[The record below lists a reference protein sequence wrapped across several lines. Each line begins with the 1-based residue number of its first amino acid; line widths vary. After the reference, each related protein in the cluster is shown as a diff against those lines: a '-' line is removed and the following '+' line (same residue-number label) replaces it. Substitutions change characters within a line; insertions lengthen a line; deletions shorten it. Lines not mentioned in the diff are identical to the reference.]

1 MGVVTRAQA
10 KMMKSQQSGSEEL
23 PPRGGRR
30 EAGGPDLI
38 SLLPDE
44 VLGSIV
50 SLLPIKEGARTQIL
64 ASRWRPLWRSAPLN
78 LDTCGRSITKA
89 VLSRILSGHRGGA
102 RCFNISYSVLGGDS
116 ATLDG
121 WPRSPALDNLQE
133 LDFWFDSSASPSP
146 LVLHSTLR
154 FSSTLCVAKLKYCKF
169 SDDTAHQIHF
179 PNLQQ
184 LNLCS
189 VTISEDSLHA
199 MLAGRPVLDRFE
211 LRYGHVGPPRPL
223 MPPAA
228 LSFSSTLRVAKFVLC
243 QFPNTAACQVHFPS
257 LQHLELEMVTI
268 WECSLHAMLS
278 NCPALNSLIL
288 NYTYGFYKLIINS
301 PKLKRVE
308 MYFGRSET
316 EIRLDELI
324 VVNAPCLEK
333 LHHRGPYEDSIEIS
347 IISAPKL
354 KVLGRITESIFRLEL
369 CTTVFNGLH
378 DVRVATVMRTVKVLS
393 LRLEYL
399 NLDVI
404 TNFMKCFPCMEKLYI
419 KTYLMDDENFRLHDY
434 KDHLECLDL
443 HLKKLRISYYHG
455 TRSHVEFAK
464 FFVLNARV
472 LESMVLDVEH
482 TKKGYDWWFENQRRQ
497 LKLGKRASIGAQVVF
512 TSDDY
517 FDYLKDI
524 HEFSD
529 PCELEC

>member
-1 MGVVTRAQA
+1 MGVVARAQA
-10 KMMKSQQSGSEEL
+10 KRKKSQQPDGEER
-23 PPRGGRR
+23 PSRGGTS
-30 EAGGPDLI
+30 EVGGPDLI

-44 VLGSIV
+44 VLCSVI
-50 SLLPIKEGARTQIL
+50 SLLPIQEGARTQIL

-89 VLSRILSGHRGGA
+89 VISRILSGHQGGA
-102 RCFNISYSVLGGDS
+102 RCFNVSYSVLGSDS

-121 WPRSPALDNLQE
+121 WLRSPALDSLQE
-133 LDFWFDSSASPSP
+133 LNFWFDSSASPSP
-146 LVLHSTLR
+146 LVPHSTLR
-154 FSSTLCVAKLKYCKF
+154 FSSTLRVAKFKYCKF
-169 SDDTAHQIHF
+169 PDDTARQIHF
-179 PNLQQ
+179 PNLRQ
-184 LNLCS
+184 LKLCS

-199 MLAGRPVLDRFE
+199 MLAGCPVLDKFE
-211 LRYGHVGPPRPL
+211 FMYGYDSPPRKR

-228 LSFSSTLRVAKFVLC
+228 LRFSSTLRVVKFVSC
-243 QFPNTAACQVHFPS
+243 QFPNIAACQVHFPS

-268 WECSLHAMLS
+268 TEGSLHAMLS
-278 NCPALNSLIL
+278 SCPALNSLIL
-288 NYTYGFYKLIINS
+288 NYSYGFYRLIINS
-301 PKLKRVE
+301 TKLKRVE
-308 MYFGRSET
+308 MYFSRSQR

-324 VVNAPCLEK
+324 VVNAPCLEI
-333 LHHRGPYEDSIEIS
+333 LHHRGPCEDRMEIT
-347 IISAPKL
+347 IIYAPKL
-354 KVLGRITESIFRLEL
+354 KVLGRITESISKLEL

-393 LRLEYL
+393 LRLDYL

-455 TRSHVEFAK
+455 TTSHVEFAK

-482 TKKGYDWWFENQRRQ
+482 TKKGYDWWFKNQRRQ
-497 LKLGKRASIGAQVVF
+497 LKLGKKASIGAQVVF
-512 TSDDY
+512 TSDDC

-524 HEFSD
+524 HEFSG
-529 PCELEC
+529 PCELGC

>member
-1 MGVVTRAQA
+1 
-10 KMMKSQQSGSEEL
+10 MMRLQQSGREEL
-23 PPRGGRR
+23 PLRGGRR
-30 EAGGPDLI
+30 EARGPDLI
-38 SLLPDE
+38 SFLPDA
-44 VLGSIV
+44 VLCSVI

-64 ASRWRPLWRSAPLN
+64 SSRWRPLWRSAPLN
-78 LDTCGRSITKA
+78 LDTCGRSISKA

-102 RCFNISYSVLGGDS
+102 RCFNVSYSVLGGDS

-121 WPRSPALDNLQE
+121 WLRSAALDNLQE
-133 LDFWFDSSASPSP
+133 LDFWFSSSASPRP
-146 LVLHSTLR
+146 LVPHSTLR
-154 FSSTLCVAKLKYCKF
+154 FSSTLRVAKFNYCKF
-169 SDDTAHQIHF
+169 PDGTAHQIHF

-184 LNLCS
+184 LQLCS

-199 MLAGRPVLDRFE
+199 MLAGCPVLDRFE
-211 LRYGHVGPPRPL
+211 LTYGHEGPPRPL

-228 LSFSSTLRVAKFVLC
+228 LSFSSILRVAKFVRC
-243 QFPNTAACQVHFPS
+243 RFPNTAACQVHFPS

-268 WECSLHAMLS
+268 RECSLHAMLS
-278 NCPALNSLIL
+278 RCPALNSLIL
-288 NYTYGFYKLIINS
+288 NYTY
-301 PKLKRVE
+301 
-308 MYFGRSET
+308 
-316 EIRLDELI
+316 EI
-324 VVNAPCLEK
+324 
-333 LHHRGPYEDSIEIS
+333 LHHRGPYEDSMEIT
-347 IISAPKL
+347 IISARKL
-354 KVLGRITESIFRLEL
+354 KVLGCITESIFRLEL

-378 DVRVATVMRTVKVLS
+378 DVRVATVMRSVKVLS

-399 NLDVI
+399 NLGVI

-419 KTYLMDDENFRLHDY
+419 KTYLMDDENFQLHDY

-482 TKKGYDWWFENQRRQ
+482 TKKGDDWWFENQRRQ

-512 TSDDY
+512 TSDNC

-524 HEFSD
+524 H
-529 PCELEC
+529 